1 MRIHICNH
9 ELPKEVEVVENKDG
23 TYRGISFIVDRYKH
37 GEDDDD
43 DSSAVTFWYRDDTQ
57 KEKLRKLL
65 QEALNKLNT

>member
-23 TYRGISFIVDRYKH
+23 TYRGISFIVERYKH
-37 GEDDDD
+37 GEDDD

>member
-9 ELPKEVEVVENKDG
+9 ELPKEVELAKNKDG
-23 TYRGISFIVDRYKH
+23 TYRGIRFVVERYKH
-37 GEDDDD
+37 GDDDD

-65 QEALNKLNT
+65 EDALTKVDT